1 MHIIYFG
8 VMCVGS
14 PLGLR
19 VRDGQKKEKCVTQRR
34 KEKKT
39 NQTYLLFINDNNAH
53 YLFRSDVRGF
63 PFRVKGAGWPKERKM
78 CHAKAQRKK
87 DESGLS
93 TFHK

>member
-34 KEKKT
+34 KEIKA
-39 NQTYLLFINDNNAH
+39 NQTYLLFLLIT
-53 YLFRSDVRGF
+53 
-63 PFRVKGAGWPKERKM
+63 M
-78 CHAKAQRKK
+78 CTTYF
-87 DESGLS
+87 GVM
-93 TFHK
+93 